1 VIRRVLRVSMTMSVW
16 IVSCFGCL
24 SQDVKPLDQTTTTG
38 CGLTSS
44 ERDELSAY
52 RENVKKII
60 DDLKTC
66 QAAQK
71 TFKADDEYDKYL
83 ASFYDQAVSFRELR
97 LKLYTWQLLAGN
109 WILALVLSMSFGGF
123 CITAFQI
130 YQLYKL
136 NRIETDTTIDISLRR
151 IQLTTSITGVAVL
164 AISFLFL
171 IAFLHEVYL
180 IRPLQDVSR
189 SEPSTLKAE

>member
-1 VIRRVLRVSMTMSVW
+1 
-16 IVSCFGCL
+16 
-24 SQDVKPLDQTTTTG
+24 
-38 CGLTSS
+38 
-44 ERDELSAY
+44 
-52 RENVKKII
+52 
-60 DDLKTC
+60 
-66 QAAQK
+66 
-71 TFKADDEYDKYL
+71 
-83 ASFYDQAVSFRELR
+83 
-97 LKLYTWQLLAGN
+97 
-109 WILALVLSMSFGGF
+109 MSFGGF